1 MYVLISIL
9 VACYVFHL
17 DSIHGLAL
25 SPNVHFVPK
34 IDKALFDKDVHYYHS
49 HKENGNPYETPVLV
63 TNALSKDQREEIS
76 EKIQVELRGNTV
88 DLQRKMKVVEEG
100 VEHTETDIYQVE
112 LEEAFGYLM
121 ESHHNDCFFCFCEG
135 LLEDNEKFDGVRETL
150 QHAKESL
157 FNTGSSQDFDDQNVD
172 LFQHFPDNAKPS
184 DCLVAAG
191 EGATSTLHRDPFC
204 WTGTSLCIE
213 GTKIWRF
220 VAPPGFAEEF
230 DGKEL
235 ESGVRLVDDALQ
247 SYRLPSVAWD
257 NDYISSGWQ
266 SDLSLYSQR
275 SDDLPSAEAF
285 AMMEET
291 NPMQKIEDLDH
302 IASSLDI
309 LKPSSEIPA
318 ELGPGG
324 KYRTQIW
331 TVVQNPGDLLVIP
344 AYWWHQTYAAEPSI
358 AIASQRGGSKRDTKR
373 AVSHILD
380 TVQIDKFDDALPPIL
395 KEVMN
400 DSYTCSQ
407 EKVADALF
415 QVLSSYERM

>member
-1 MYVLISIL
+1 M
-9 VACYVFHL
+9 
-17 DSIHGLAL
+17 
-25 SPNVHFVPK
+25 
-34 IDKALFDKDVHYYHS
+34 
-49 HKENGNPYETPVLV
+49 
-63 TNALSKDQREEIS
+63 
-76 EKIQVELRGNTV
+76 
-88 DLQRKMKVVEEG
+88 
-100 VEHTETDIYQVE
+100 
-112 LEEAFGYLM
+112 
-121 ESHHNDCFFCFCEG
+121 
-135 LLEDNEKFDGVRETL
+135 
-150 QHAKESL
+150 
-157 FNTGSSQDFDDQNVD
+157 
-172 LFQHFPDNAKPS
+172 
-184 DCLVAAG
+184 
-191 EGATSTLHRDPFC
+191 
-204 WTGTSLCIE
+204 
-213 GTKIWRF
+213 
-220 VAPPGFAEEF
+220 
-230 DGKEL
+230 
-235 ESGVRLVDDALQ
+235 
-247 SYRLPSVAWD
+247 AWD

-291 NPMQKIEDLDH
+291 IPMQKIEDLDH

-309 LKPSSEIPA
+309 LKPSSEIPV

-380 TVQIDKFDDALPPIL
+380 TVQIDKFDHALPPIL

-400 DSYTCSQ
+400 DSYTFSQ
-407 EKVADALF
+407 KKVADALF